1 MGVLVIF
8 RHTLDLDIIDHEPGL
23 TFSFRHKGAFA
34 GGAPYIW
41 GNGWKATGGKKLPR
55 GAMNQHEYLA
65 ADNHTYGRT
74 MQMSLEAHSTEWIHP
89 TLMPM
94 SMRIAAQQKNE

>member
-1 MGVLVIF
+1 MF
-8 RHTLDLDIIDHEPGL
+8 
-23 TFSFRHKGAFA
+23 FRHKGPFA
-34 GGAPYIW
+34 GGSPFVWA
-41 GNGWKATGGKKLPR
+41 GNTTGGKKLPR